1 MKKYLV
7 ITVFIICSA
16 QTCNHS
22 KLKDALSVNKVYLYT
37 NQANT
42 NCTEKLTH
50 EEDEVVIHGFIHKLN
65 TFQESNRFHVFDS
78 ANIDSRRI
86 EIFVTGDSIQIF
98 QKIQKKLKGL
108 NEQDFKKIVVKGVIT
123 GKELYTNNKCIRGT
137 FINLSHSENVYIY

>member
-7 ITVFIICSA
+7 ITIIFICSA
-16 QTCNHS
+16 QTCNHA
-22 KLKDALSVNKVYLYT
+22 KFKDALGVNKVYLYT

-42 NCTEKLTH
+42 KCSEKLTH
-50 EEDEVVIHGFIHKLN
+50 EGEEVIIQGFIHKTN

-86 EIFVTGDSIQIF
+86 EVFVTNDSNQIF
-98 QKIQKKLKGL
+98 KKIEKKLKGL
-108 NEQDFKKIVVKGVIT
+108 NEQDYKTIVVKGVIT

-137 FINLSHSENVYIY
+137 FINLSNSENIYIE